1 MSIKEQWTSTE
12 KVFSIK
18 IPLHSAASELK
29 RPIKKLDLGV
39 LLMSC

>member
-1 MSIKEQWTSTE
+1 MDTEHRESIQC
-12 KVFSIK
+12 K
-18 IPLHSAASELK
+18 IPVQAAASELK